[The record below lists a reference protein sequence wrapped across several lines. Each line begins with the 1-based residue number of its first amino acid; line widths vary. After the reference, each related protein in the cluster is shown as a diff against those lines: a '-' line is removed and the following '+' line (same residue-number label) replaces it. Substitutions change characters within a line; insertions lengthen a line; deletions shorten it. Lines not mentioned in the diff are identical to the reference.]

1 LEEQSIKTQTI
12 HSRRRSLKYEQ
23 QIPRSKPATIKSN
36 LNIRRQKKPME
47 KQRLQKLENQTR
59 GR

>member
-12 HSRRRSLKYEQ
+12 HSKHGSLKYEQ
-23 QIPRSKPATIKSN
+23 QIPRSKPATTKSN
-36 LNIRRQKKPME
+36 LNIRGQKKSRK